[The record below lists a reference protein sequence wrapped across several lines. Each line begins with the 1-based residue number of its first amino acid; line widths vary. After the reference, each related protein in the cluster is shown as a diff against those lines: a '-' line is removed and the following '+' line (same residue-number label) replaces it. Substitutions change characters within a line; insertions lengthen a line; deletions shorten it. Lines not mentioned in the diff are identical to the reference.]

1 MGRLYDAAR
10 RLSRRILMAI
20 VVDDGDTPAYPDYL
34 SFTSSGN
41 STIALTNNG
50 GNAPVVY
57 YSFDRENWT
66 LWDYSAISLTD
77 GQTVYM
83 YGENGGN
90 GGKFSQ
96 STTIRSTF
104 VMTGS
109 IAGGGN
115 VMSLLGE
122 DFENYTAVGNYCFYY
137 LFNNCTA
144 LHSSPAFP
152 AVTLGQFCYQYAL
165 SQTSITESPY
175 LPATALVAGC
185 YITLFFKCSLLS
197 KITVA
202 AESWNTS
209 WTASWAYDV
218 QPPGIFVCPASL
230 SIPVGVNGIPSGWT
244 REDL

>member
-41 STIALTNNG
+41 SSVRLFNAG

-57 YSFDRENWT
+57 YSFDRETWT

-83 YGENGGN
+83 YGDNGGN
-90 GGKFSQ
+90 GGQVS
-96 STTIRSTF
+96 SSATIYSNF
-104 VMTGS
+104 VVTGS
-109 IAGGGN
+109 ITANGN

-122 DFENYTAVGNYCFYY
+122 DFENYTAVGGYCFYN
-137 LFNNCTA
+137 LFYNCQLMKSA
-144 LHSSPAFP
+144 PRFP
-152 AVTLGQFCYQYAL
+152 ATILAPYCYLGAL
-165 SQTSITESPY
+165 RKTGITESPY
-175 LPATALVAGC
+175 LIANPNEYRC
-185 YITLFFKCSLLS
+185 YYIMLFDCGSLS
-197 KITVA
+197 KITFGGDLWDTANANGWVSGVA
-202 AESWNTS
+202 ATG
-209 WTASWAYDV
+209 T
-218 QPPGIFVCPASL
+218 FVCKSSL
-230 SIPVGVNGIPSGWT
+230 TIPVGTSGIPSGWT